1 MSSMYCVGLYP
12 QSGDR
17 GLGRTV
23 MGAAEFS
30 ELECCMGMR
39 AACLSHILSVIQS
52 SFVSRGRPVSWFSGS
67 LCSLRRWCRYRWW
80 LECVLWQVS
89 QCWGQLCRRP
99 VSCDVRHVASFLGS
113 SVCPPVRCALWTCW
127 LLELLIEKIGEVL
140 QWVSEGAHAGGWL
153 PERDVQLSSA
163 GGLWPQTSYLAP
175 HASVCHL
182 LHGGSRTYLIKL
194 VINTWVHMFKA
205 SRIGLGTE

>member
-1 MSSMYCVGLYP
+1 MIRSSEFSASCGCSCPSILCILFCLIHCYVYFLVIVVHLPGPRSMSSMYCVGLYP

-80 LECVLWQVS
+80 LECVLLAGV
-89 QCWGQLCRRP
+89 P
-99 VSCDVRHVASFLGS
+99 VLGPAL
-113 SVCPPVRCALWTCW
+113 PP
-127 LLELLIEKIGEVL
+127 
-140 QWVSEGAHAGGWL
+140 
-153 PERDVQLSSA
+153 
-163 GGLWPQTSYLAP
+163 TS
-175 HASVCHL
+175 
-182 LHGGSRTYLIKL
+182 
-194 VINTWVHMFKA
+194 
-205 SRIGLGTE
+205 